1 LASVENKKRNT
12 SDLGGPRLPD
22 SGAKMSKMSPVATV
36 KKRTKSAAKEYGPHE
51 HFGSPLNICRICGQ
65 KYSYAPKP
73 LDPFRESKN

>member
-1 LASVENKKRNT
+1 
-12 SDLGGPRLPD
+12 
-22 SGAKMSKMSPVATV
+22 MSKMSPVATV